1 MFVYFP
7 IYWVLLRY
15 FKKRKYRRVENFVNC
30 VDIKFFS
37 HINDE
42 ANTIRVKISK
52 SADYTLLYLDIFN
65 YKNSDLK
72 YFFLMCPYILLL
84 SGEGNYIRPFYLCE
98 SDPFLSCL
106 YFAINKS
113 KVMEDER
120 FKIMENLV
128 AHKKRM
134 ENSAQMNSFLGK
146 FNRLARAID
155 YGSSKEEF
163 IKSLMKI
170 VKFVK

>member
-1 MFVYFP
+1 MIFFMFVYFP

-134 ENSAQMNSFLGK
+134 ENSA
-146 FNRLARAID
+146 
-155 YGSSKEEF
+155 
-163 IKSLMKI
+163 
-170 VKFVK
+170 